1 MSGTQK
7 MARPQPVWRGED
19 GKGKGKGKGRGKGE
33 GRGRGKGEGRGRGR
47 GKGEGRGRG
56 EGKGTRKGKG
66 KGVFSQPSLSLNNV
80 NVSPRVSSPFRSRTH
95 NNVSRRIAHNIARR
109 KANNDL
115 EEVRKMVIK
124 KGLTFKERKAKAKG
138 TAMNAHSFNPAFYNA
153 AVQRYKNNHMPVLS
167 RNSQSSSSSPHY
179 VNGEWPFRPP
189 GPYHR
194 SESPPY
200 IPPDS
205 PRSPSPYRPK
215 SPKSPSWFLNRSNSP
230 MYDPD
235 NPRR

>member
-1 MSGTQK
+1 MSGTVK
-7 MARPQPVWRGED
+7 RERPEPVWRGKE
-19 GKGKGKGKGRGKGE
+19 GKGKGKGKGKGE
-33 GRGRGKGEGRGRGR
+33 
-47 GKGEGRGRG
+47 GRG
-56 EGKGTRKGKG
+56 EGKGTRKGKGKG

-109 KANNDL
+109 KANNDI

-124 KGLTFKERKAKAKG
+124 KGLTFKERKAKG
-138 TAMNAHSFNPAFYNA
+138 MAMNASLFNPAVYNA
-153 AVQRYKNNHMPVLS
+153 AVQKYKNNHMPVLS
-167 RNSQSSSSSPHY
+167 RSPNHSYVESWSIRPPGPRY

-235 NPRR
+235 NPRI